1 MIRSLHVV
9 YEITLILTFHPMN
22 NLIHIKT
29 SKQKPTAEYID
40 RIFLFCKSVLFYKII
55 LVWESY
61 FSGRQ
66 LSNNLNLYF

>member
-1 MIRSLHVV
+1 
-9 YEITLILTFHPMN
+9 MN
-22 NLIHIKT
+22 NLIHVKS
-29 SKQKPTAEYID
+29 SKQKPTAEYVD
-40 RIFLFCKSVLFYKII
+40 RIFVFCKSVLFYKTI